1 MIFCVSFRRKMR
13 LKTLFFASSH
23 FVVRCFSGGCEMW
36 KRVAFFFYFW
46 RNSYPY
52 FFYINLCGQFISP
65 AKNGANSP
73 ACRCCPIPPSIL
85 RFPLILVCLFDWWF
99 DWTLENWRLYQVQ
112 TPKSKK
118 SRILHPNHAFY
129 TQITRFTLDWVDRST
144 PKSQNHRLTPEK
156 TEKGR

>member
-1 MIFCVSFRRKMR
+1 MR

-99 DWTLENWRLYQVQ
+99 DWTLENDTYTKFRPQNR
-112 TPKSKK
+112 K
-118 SRILHPNHAFY
+118 NHAFY
-129 TQITRFTLDWVDRST
+129 TQITHFT
-144 PKSQNHRLTPEK
+144 PKSRDSLSTGWTGQHQNHKITGSHPK
-156 TEKGR
+156 KQKKGGKKHR